1 MSTVAAPAPLK
12 LARWL
17 AAMAAE
23 IRAVLCQPTPSL
35 A

>member
-1 MSTVAAPAPLK
+1 MSTVAAP
-12 LARWL
+12 ARWL